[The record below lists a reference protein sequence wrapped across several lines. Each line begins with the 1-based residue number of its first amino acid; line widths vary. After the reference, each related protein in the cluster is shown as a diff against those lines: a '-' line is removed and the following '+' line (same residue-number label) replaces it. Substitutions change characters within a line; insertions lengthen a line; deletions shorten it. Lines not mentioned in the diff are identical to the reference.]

1 MKNTFFSPGMSW
13 VVRVCRGWQGFLKC
27 TAQSHLNP
35 PPVWNL
41 SPKKPTKNRPFW
53 GWNLTPLE
61 GLRQISLAFR
71 QATKLQ
77 YPQSKELREG
87 VRVLGL
93 VGGGL
98 ANVFERPMRQL
109 YWVCEAEAGQDG
121 EMEEELWPPGLPIKK
136 HKWAMCA
143 TVSGCTEGKTLA
155 FFCYCTYLYIYTHTQ
170 DDEML
175 W

>member
-1 MKNTFFSPGMSW
+1 MAGFFEVHSTVTPESSSG
-13 VVRVCRGWQGFLKC
+13 LKFEPQK
-27 TAQSHLNP
+27 TNQKQTVL
-35 PPVWNL
+35 
-41 SPKKPTKNRPFW
+41 
-53 GWNLTPLE
+53 

-109 YWVCEAEAGQDG
+109 Y
-121 EMEEELWPPGLPIKK
+121 
-136 HKWAMCA
+136 
-143 TVSGCTEGKTLA
+143 
-155 FFCYCTYLYIYTHTQ
+155 
-170 DDEML
+170 
-175 W
+175 